1 MQETHPTRRTGRSI
15 LAILV
20 GFLVVVIISIAT
32 DLVMHSIGLFPRLG
46 QPMTDK
52 PLVIATAYRLIY
64 GVLGAYITA
73 RLAPY
78 NPMQHSLW
86 GGVIGMVLGIMG
98 AVATWNKGPAFGP
111 HWYPVALIVTA
122 LPCAWIGAKLFLSQT
137 CAYSVSQT

>member
-1 MQETHPTRRTGRSI
+1 MQETHTTRRTGRSI

-20 GFLVVVIISIAT
+20 GFLVVVIISMAT

-52 PLVIATAYRLIY
+52 PLLIATAYRLIY
-64 GVLGAYITA
+64 GVVGAYITA

-78 NPMQHSLW
+78 NPMRHSLW
-86 GGVIGMVLGIMG
+86 GGVIAMVLGIMG

-122 LPCAWIGAKLFLSQT
+122 LPCAWIGAKLWISRAQSRT
-137 CAYSVSQT
+137 VSQV